1 MKTLL
6 EGFKLILSTNNELVS
21 KSKLCKNQSLIK
33 NNYLHSQ
40 KILKLILMN

>member
-6 EGFKLILSTNNELVS
+6 EGFKLILSTNNESVS
-21 KSKLCKNQSLIK
+21 EPKLCNNQLLIK
-33 NNYLHSQ
+33 NHYLHSQ